1 MRNDYEDDDDDDFD
15 DDDDDGDFDDGD
27 DDDDDDDDFDIWW
40 PVATGQWGHRSFIFG
55 HIGKVRHLPQPLNI
69 FPGNT
74 SILVRVSPFS
84 CRGLKLLS
92 CSVEIFCE

>member
-1 MRNDYEDDDDDDFD
+1 MRNDNEDDDGADFD
-15 DDDDDGDFDDGD
+15 DDGA
-27 DDDDDDDDFDIWW
+27 DDDDDFDIWW

-84 CRGLKLLS
+84 CRGLKVLS
-92 CSVEIFCE
+92 CSVEIFWE